1 MKTFLNV
8 VFFGLFFNNLTA
20 QVYETLPPQYIGTVQ
35 FKAAGQ
41 EFSGTPIAR
50 LGETLTLSFDDLL
63 ADEANYYYVI
73 EHYNF
78 DWSPS
83 QLSKNEYLNG
93 FDNLR
98 IMDTKNSFGTLQSY
112 THYELQIP
120 NRSTKGVKVSGNYL
134 MKILNGDGEIVF
146 TRKFIVYE
154 SLVNVGVHI
163 KRSRDLEFI
172 DTKQVVQFAVGN
184 DMDNRENEFLFRNP
198 KKTVKTMLIQ
208 NNDLHSAITDLE
220 PQYTIGNKLIYKYD
234 QEAAFWGG
242 NEYLAF
248 ESKDL
253 RGATMSTKRIEALD
267 LFHHILYTDGP
278 RVDQPYTYNPDI
290 NGHFVVTSSEG
301 RDDSVE
307 ADYIVMH
314 FSVYCNEDLKGGS
327 LYLYGNFNNFALDNS
342 TKLTYNSQKGVYEL
356 QRPFKQGFYNYKY
369 ILLNEDGSVND
380 GIISGDFDKTENQYT
395 VLVYYREL
403 GGRYDRIVGAGS
415 ANSRN
420 ITN

>member
-1 MKTFLNV
+1 MKLFLNAA
-8 VFFGLFFNNLTA
+8 FFLFVLNSLTA
-20 QVYETLPPQYIGTVQ
+20 QVYETLPPPYIHTVQ

-41 EFSGTPIAR
+41 EFSGTPIAQ
-50 LGETLTLSFDDLL
+50 LGEILTLSFDDLI
-63 ADEANYYYVI
+63 ADETNYYYVI

-78 DWSPS
+78 DWTPS
-83 QLSKNEYLNG
+83 DLTKNEYLNG

-98 IMDTKNSFGTLQSY
+98 IMDYKNSFGTLQSY
-112 THYELQIP
+112 THYELRIP

-134 MKILNGDGEIVF
+134 LKIQNEDGDVVF
-146 TRKFIVYE
+146 SRKFIVYE
-154 SLVNVGVHI
+154 ALVNVRVNI
-163 KRSRDLEFI
+163 KRSRDLKYI
-172 DTKQVVQFAVGN
+172 DAKQVVQFSIGN
-184 DMDNRENEFLFRNP
+184 EMGSRENEFLFRNP
-198 KKTVKTMLIQ
+198 KKTVKTMVIQ

-220 PQYTIGNKLIYKYD
+220 PQYTIGNQLIYKYD

-253 RGATMSTKRIEALD
+253 RSATMSTKRIEALD
-267 LFHHILYTDGP
+267 LYHHFLYTDGP
-278 RVDQPYTYNPDI
+278 RGDKPYTYNPDI
-290 NGHFVVTSSEG
+290 NGHFLITSSEG
-301 RDDSVE
+301 REDKIE

-314 FSVYCNEDLKGGS
+314 FSLYCFEDLNGGS
-327 LYLYGNFNNFALDNS
+327 LYLYGNFNNFALDSS
-342 TKLTYNSQKGVYEL
+342 TKLVYNAQKKVYEL
-356 QRPFKQGFYNYKY
+356 ERPFKQGYYNYKY

-403 GGRYDRIVGAGS
+403 GGRYDRIVGVGS